1 MRSFWIIFIA
11 TIILPISA
19 FAKVFYSIQLSARKS
34 MQTAYEILKEVEKYP
49 KARIDIVD
57 GYYKVRIGL
66 FSTYGEAK
74 KFLIKNKIRKSFK
87 GAFITKV
94 DDKILKTSIYPSTLQ
109 TEKIKTPEKKN
120 PISNNETIKSEN
132 ATTESNKEK
141 INAENEAFSV
151 SLYKTDNRE
160 KAIKF
165 FKGLPDEIKKEA
177 FLYEENGTY
186 SVRAFL
192 VKGYKNATEKENSI
206 KYLHFETE
214 IKPTK
219 KANIEKILENRTEN
233 VTQNKAKPA
242 PSIPKTNKPTTK
254 TQTPQTTKEKKTLST
269 YIIIAALAA
278 AISGGFLI
286 LNLFLRRKRTLKEA
300 RDMYELLTNALKKGN
315 TALVKEIVVPYLAR
329 YPEDIKAQE
338 LYALALEKEGR
349 YIEAADIYFAIA
361 EVLEGKKQFEKA
373 EKFKKKAENL
383 VNREFKKNQ
392 PE

>member
-11 TIILPISA
+11 TIILPVSA
-19 FAKVFYSIQLSARKS
+19 FAKVFYSVQVSARKS
-34 MQTAYEILKEVEKYP
+34 MQTAYEILKEAEKYP

-74 KFLIKNKIRKSFK
+74 KFLIKNKIRKTFK

-94 DDKILKTSIYPSTLQ
+94 DDKTLKTSIYPSTSK
-109 TEKIKTPEKKN
+109 TEKNKIQEKKN
-120 PISNNETIKSEN
+120 TTFDNKTIKSEN
-132 ATTESNKEK
+132 VTSEPKKEK
-141 INAENEAFSV
+141 INTENETFSV
-151 SLYKTDNRE
+151 LLYKTNNRE

-165 FKGLPDEIKKEA
+165 FKGLPDEIKREA

-192 VKGYKNATEKENSI
+192 VKGYKNATEKEKSI

-219 KANIEKILENRTEN
+219 KANIEKIVENRTEN
-233 VTQNKAKPA
+233 VTQNKPKPA

-254 TQTPQTTKEKKTLST
+254 TQTPHITEEKKTLPIYT
-269 YIIIAALAA
+269 IIVALAA
-278 AISGGFLI
+278 AIAGGFLI
-286 LNLFLRRKRTLKEA
+286 FNLFLRRKRTPKEA
-300 RDMYELLTNALKKGN
+300 RDMYDLLTDALEKGN
-315 TALVKEIVVPYLAR
+315 TSLVKEIVVPYLAR

-338 LYALALEKEGR
+338 LYAMALEKEGR
-349 YIEAADIYFAIA
+349 YMEAADIYFAIA
-361 EVLEGKKQFEKA
+361 EVLEGKKQFEEA
-373 EKFKKKAENL
+373 EKFKKKAESL